1 MHVRPTLSYTVC
13 INYSPINPQSD
24 YEVDMLVVFHF
35 AEEKV
40 EAQRS

>member
-1 MHVRPTLSYTVC
+1 MNSLNSH
-13 INYSPINPQSD
+13 NNPMKWFYFS
-24 YEVDMLVVFHF
+24 LL